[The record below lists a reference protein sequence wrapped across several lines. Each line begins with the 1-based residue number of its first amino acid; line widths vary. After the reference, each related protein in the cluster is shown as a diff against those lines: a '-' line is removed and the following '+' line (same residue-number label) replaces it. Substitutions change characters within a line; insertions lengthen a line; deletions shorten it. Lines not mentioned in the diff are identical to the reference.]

1 MSDNNC
7 PECGYTYKVNP
18 FNADHSCMAVVKTD
32 LATVTANLK
41 EMTGY
46 RDKWKA
52 DCITTENKLIALKKS
67 IKQALEE

>member
-1 MSDNNC
+1 MSTD
-7 PECGYTYKVNP
+7 
-18 FNADHSCMAVVKTD
+18 KTIRLQREIKRLEAD